1 MRRILAAVLL
11 VTTFGLSPG
20 ASAQPRPAQ
29 EEFVPVTDAET
40 ERLPAAPLVLSAYA
54 AAWLLIFL
62 YVWSLWR
69 RLSRVESELQQLSQR
84 PVNPD
89 TRR

>member
-1 MRRILAAVLL
+1 MRRMLAAALL
-11 VTTFGLSPG
+11 VTTLGIPP

-40 ERLPAAPLVLSAYA
+40 ERLPAAPLVMSAYA
-54 AAWLLIFL
+54 IAWLLIFL

-69 RLSRVESELQQLSQR
+69 RLSRVERELDELGQR
-84 PVNPD
+84 G
-89 TRR
+89 TSKGR

>member
-1 MRRILAAVLL
+1 MLAAVLL
-11 VTTFGLSPG
+11 ATTFGIAPT
-20 ASAQPRPAQ
+20 AAIQPRPAQ

-69 RLSRVESELQQLSQR
+69 RLSRVESELQQLSR
-84 PVNPD
+84 PPVNPD
-89 TRR
+89 PRR